1 MFRTLVD
8 AKTLA
13 AHLADPQWVVCDCRF
28 RLSDAD
34 AGRRAYAQGHIPGAR
49 YAHLNEDLASPV
61 GANTGRHPL
70 PAPERFAQTLG
81 AWGIDA
87 HTQVVAYDD
96 SFGSMAARLWW
107 LLRWLGHDAV
117 AVLDG
122 GIQAWQRAGGALSS
136 EAPVVTPKTFVARP
150 NDALWVDAG
159 FVQQAMA
166 QGTHVLIDARAEER
180 FSGESEP
187 FDKVAGHVPGA
198 INSPFED
205 NLSVA
210 SSFQS
215 PAELRAQY
223 AALLAGK
230 APTQTIHMCGSG
242 VTACHNLLA
251 MEHAGLSGA
260 KLYAGSW
267 SEWITDARRPVA
279 TGGGT

>member
-8 AKTLA
+8 TKTLA
-13 AHLADPQWVVCDCRF
+13 AHIADPHWVVCDCRF
-28 RLSDAD
+28 KLSDTD
-34 AGRRAYAQGHIPGAR
+34 AGRRAYAHAHIPGAR
-49 YAHLNEDLASPV
+49 YAHLNDDLAGPV

-70 PAPERFAQTLG
+70 PDPARLAQTLG

-87 HTQVVAYDD
+87 NTQVVAYDD

-122 GIQAWQRAGGALSS
+122 GIQAWQRAGGALTGD
-136 EAPVVTPKTFVARP
+136 APAVTPKTFVAKR

-159 FVQQAMA
+159 LVQQAMA
-166 QGTHVLIDARAEER
+166 QRTHVLIDARAEER
-180 FSGESEP
+180 FRGDSEP

-198 INSPFED
+198 INLPFED

-210 SSFQS
+210 SSFQT

-223 AALLAGK
+223 EALLGGK
-230 APTQTIHMCGSG
+230 TPPQAIHMCGSG

-267 SEWITDARRPVA
+267 SEWITDSRRPVA
-279 TGGGT
+279 TGSGG

>member
-1 MFRTLVD
+1 MFRTLVN

-13 AHLADPQWVVCDCRF
+13 AHLAHPEWVVCDCRF
-28 RLSDAD
+28 RLSDPE
-34 AGRRAYAQGHIPGAR
+34 AGRRAYTQAHIPGAR
-49 YAHLNEDLASPV
+49 YVHLNDDLAGPI

-70 PAPERFAQTLG
+70 PDPVRLARTLG

-87 HTQVVAYDD
+87 KVQVVVYDD

-107 LLRWLGHDAV
+107 LLRWLGHAAV

-122 GIQAWQRAGGALSS
+122 GIQGWQRAGGALTSD
-136 EAPVVTPKTFVARP
+136 APVLAPKTFKARP
-150 NDALWVDAG
+150 DASLWVNAE
-159 FVQQAMA
+159 FVQRAMA

-215 PAELRAQY
+215 PAELRAHY
-223 AALLAGK
+223 ETLLAGK
-230 APTQTIHMCGSG
+230 APTQAIHMCGSG

-267 SEWITDARRPVA
+267 SEWITDAHRPVA
-279 TGGGT
+279 TGSGV